1 MDMKVGLSLEDYK
14 ESTMAIVRGSMSREE
29 EAGCAKKRSCKLQE
43 LTGGQGGWRVISK
56 GNRYE
61 TNPEMERSR
70 SKSCRTQGQWRSL
83 NSFLQ
88 ARRPIEGSRRGRGG
102 RF

>member
-1 MDMKVGLSLEDYK
+1 MDMKFGLSLEDYR
-14 ESTMAIVRGSMSREE
+14 ESTMAIVRGSTSQEE

-43 LTGGQGGWRVISK
+43 LTGGQSGWRVISK

-61 TNPEMERSR
+61 TNLEMERR
-70 SKSCRTQGQWRSL
+70 SKSCRTQGQWKNL

-88 ARRPIEGSRRGRGG
+88 ARRPTEGLRQGRGG
-102 RF
+102 GF